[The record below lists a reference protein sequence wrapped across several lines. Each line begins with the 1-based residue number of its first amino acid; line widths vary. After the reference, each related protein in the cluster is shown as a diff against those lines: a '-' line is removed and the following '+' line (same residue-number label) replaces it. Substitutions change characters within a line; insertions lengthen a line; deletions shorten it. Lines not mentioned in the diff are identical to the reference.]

1 MQLNNRKHG
10 QKKEDEERPSEIA
23 CSRADLQGKFNGGR
37 NEVNAAG
44 SLKGHHDLPI
54 EPGRRRAE
62 VTSLKIQNDLPVGFG
77 RRQLADLP
85 KEFGKRRN
93 EANSRNSDQ
102 EGRGGLASLL
112 KTSRGEVSQECD
124 KGDTDWAEVM
134 RDNARKLSEKKAKD
148 AEAIRPIQS
157 RLLQLGEYR
166 NESPFIGTVYPHCTW
181 QLILFKF
188 IGSYGYG
195 TRRAFSQ

>member
-1 MQLNNRKHG
+1 MQLNYRKHG
-10 QKKEDEERPSEIA
+10 QKKGDEERRSEMA
-23 CSRADLQGKFNGGR
+23 CSRPDLPGKFESGR
-37 NEVNAAG
+37 NEVTAAG

-54 EPGRRRAE
+54 EPGRLRAE
-62 VTSLKIQNDLPVGFG
+62 VTSLKMQNDLPVGFG

-85 KEFGKRRN
+85 REFGKRRN

-188 IGSYGYG
+188 IGSYGYR